1 MQRVRTTAML
11 CSRNNKRRLAMHYRL
26 RTTVTALALIL
37 GISIQATADT
47 SAEDAF
53 KYRKTFMTSLRG
65 HAGAI
70 SMQVRGLAGDSDYIV
85 KHAKAMANLG
95 SELHSV
101 FPEGS
106 AVEDS
111 EALPEIW
118 AKPDEFA
125 AAVAKAADAMTAL
138 GEIAEGGDMQ
148 AIGKAF
154 GSVGKTCKG
163 CHESF
168 REEHEH

>member
-1 MQRVRTTAML
+1 
-11 CSRNNKRRLAMHYRL
+11 MHHKL
-26 RTTVTALALIL
+26 ISTVTALALLL
-37 GISIQATADT
+37 GFSIQVTAET

-53 KYRKTFMTSLRG
+53 KYRKSFMTSLRG

-106 AVEDS
+106 VVEDS
-111 EALPEIW
+111 EALPVIW
-118 AKPDEFA
+118 EKPEEFA
-125 AAVAKAADAMTAL
+125 AAVSKAAEAMTAL
-138 GEIAEGGDMQ
+138 GEVAEGGDMQ

-154 GSVGKTCKG
+154 ANVGKTCKG
-163 CHESF
+163 CHETF
-168 REEHEH
+168 RVEHDH